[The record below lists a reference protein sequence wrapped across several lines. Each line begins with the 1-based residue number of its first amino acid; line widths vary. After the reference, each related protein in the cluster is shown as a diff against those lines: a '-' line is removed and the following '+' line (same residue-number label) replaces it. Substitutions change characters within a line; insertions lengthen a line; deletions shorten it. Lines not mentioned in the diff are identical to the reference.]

1 MKEEVSGEETDQK
14 AKRKKRP
21 RGLGKSPGGKA
32 QGTVASGT
40 RTHRTY
46 DPGLG
51 GGAIYSSLQGFN
63 LRGARGL
70 VHT

>member
-1 MKEEVSGEETDQK
+1 MKEEVSGEETVDQK

-46 DPGLG
+46 NPGLG
-51 GGAIYSSLQGFN
+51 GELSTALFKVS
-63 LRGARGL
+63 
-70 VHT
+70 T